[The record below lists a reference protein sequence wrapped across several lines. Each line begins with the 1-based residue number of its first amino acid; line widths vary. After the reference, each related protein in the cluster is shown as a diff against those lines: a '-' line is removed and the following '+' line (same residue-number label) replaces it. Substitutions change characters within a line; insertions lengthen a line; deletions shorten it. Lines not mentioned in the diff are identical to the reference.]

1 MFAYE
6 LGERGV
12 EIFRN
17 IIEQLTHQHARWQ
30 RLVIPQRLP
39 DVTEIENFARGKKRL
54 QKKFAINVA
63 DISISAF
70 RMLRHFLR
78 LEKSV
83 ERVAQIALPLGE
95 RARFAEFSSAR
106 KKPFHKF
113 DKVSEEFRIRAL
125 DFIER

>member
-70 RMLRHFLR
+70 RMLRHQIKTR
-78 LEKSV
+78 GAIVPRIGRVV
-83 ERVAQIALPLGE
+83 EPKETTDFEWNAAHWLE
-95 RARFAEFSSAR
+95 RAKGQLPGQKTGPAA
-106 KKPFHKF
+106 
-113 DKVSEEFRIRAL
+113 
-125 DFIER
+125 